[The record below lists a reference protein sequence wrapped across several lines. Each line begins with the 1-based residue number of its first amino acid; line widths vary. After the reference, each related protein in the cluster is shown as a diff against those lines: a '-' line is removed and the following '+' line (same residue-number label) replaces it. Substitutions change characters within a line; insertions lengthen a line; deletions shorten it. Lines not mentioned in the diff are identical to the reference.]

1 MDTDRIRKISIHAPA
16 KGATVIHD
24 ILRAAVLFQFTL
36 PRRERPQ
43 ALDDVRTA
51 LEISIHAPAKG
62 ATIYLYGNGFCYK
75 NFNSRSREG
84 SDLSCVHYVVANYIS
99 IHAPAKGATTAG
111 RITRLPLQISIHAP
125 AKGATTDGFMDIPDG
140 EQISIHAP
148 AKGATGCRISLWDW
162 QKISIHAPAKGATHS
177 RLMP

>member
-62 ATIYLYGNGFCYK
+62 ATIN
-75 NFNSRSREG
+75 NNTRISE
-84 SDLSCVHYVVANYIS
+84 HIIS
-99 IHAPAKGATTAG
+99 IHAPAKGATIDA
-111 RITRLPLQISIHAP
+111 
-125 AKGATTDGFMDIPDG
+125 
-140 EQISIHAP
+140 
-148 AKGATGCRISLWDW
+148 
-162 QKISIHAPAKGATHS
+162 
-177 RLMP
+177 